1 MGGGSLVPVLPLI
14 PCSCSLTQGKGLVIL
29 SGPLA
34 SNQETGMAESR
45 TGNGVGKQDQS
56 RVQQRVAQAGEER
69 VGPGR
74 KGARRG
80 LQKIGLEV

>member
-1 MGGGSLVPVLPLI
+1 
-14 PCSCSLTQGKGLVIL
+14 
-29 SGPLA
+29 
-34 SNQETGMAESR
+34 MAESR

-56 RVQQRVAQAGEER
+56 QVQQRVAQAGEER